1 MTMIKIRLANS
12 LAQHF
17 HRGQKYGE
25 YDYFEYHLRGVV
37 ELLSEVILSPVKE
50 DMIVV
55 TFLHDIL
62 EDTSCTYETLENI
75 FGVTVADKVSILTKV
90 GGETID
96 QYLFGVCSNHTT
108 RMVKFADSLFNY
120 RECVKCGDLK
130 RAEKYKRNLGVL
142 HDKQIMISLEDILK

>member
-1 MTMIKIRLANS
+1 MTVIKLQLANS

-37 ELLSEVILSPVKE
+37 GLLLEVSLSPVKE

-55 TFLHDIL
+55 TFLHDTL

-75 FGVTVADKVSILTKV
+75 FGFAVADSVSILTKMD
-90 GGETID
+90 GEPIE
-96 QYLFGVCSNHTT
+96 QYLFGVCSNPTA
-108 RMVKFADSLFNY
+108 RVVKFADSLFNY
-120 RECVKCGDLK
+120 REC
-130 RAEKYKRNLGVL
+130 
-142 HDKQIMISLEDILK
+142 